1 MKEPAEGTGKKPK
14 GSTRRLYTD
23 ENPKDTVPIKFS
35 SVKDVKST
43 INKLERLYK
52 KGERPHKRISQ
63 IAQVLEQR
71 LRFMK
76 GAGDR
81 HVIAK
86 KYTNFLKERTKKK
99 EFERKKLTFNI

>member
-14 GSTRRLYTD
+14 NSGRRLYTD
-23 ENPKDTVPIKFS
+23 ENPKDTVSIKFS
-35 SVKDVKST
+35 SVSDVRST

-71 LRFMK
+71 LRFIK
-76 GAGDR
+76 GADDR
-81 HVIAK
+81 HRIAK
-86 KYTNFLKERTKKK
+86 KYTDFLKERTKKP
-99 EFERKKLTFNI
+99 ENERKKMKF

>member
-14 GSTRRLYTD
+14 NSGRRLYTD
-23 ENPKDTVPIKFS
+23 EDSTDTVSIKFS
-35 SVKDVKST
+35 SVSDVKST

-71 LRFMK
+71 LRFIK
-76 GAGDR
+76 GAGER

-86 KYTNFLKERTKKK
+86 KYTDFLKERTKKN
-99 EFERKKLTFNI
+99 ENERKKMKF